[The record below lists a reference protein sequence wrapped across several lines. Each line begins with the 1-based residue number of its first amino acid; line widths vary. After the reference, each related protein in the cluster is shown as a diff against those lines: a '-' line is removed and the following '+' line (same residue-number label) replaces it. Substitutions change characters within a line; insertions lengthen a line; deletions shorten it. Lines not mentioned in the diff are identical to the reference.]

1 MAKNNALI
9 NMYRD
14 LQKRNKELQREIL
27 KVTPEVYAGIALALH
42 RESGWGFTRI
52 NRLFTSSQYIWDE
65 CNEKG
70 IDMSKLCLDET
81 GVDVRLRTEE
91 DNEETV

>member
-14 LQKRNKELQREIL
+14 LQKRNKELVHEIK

-42 RESGWGFTRI
+42 RELGWGYVRI
-52 NRLFTSSQYIWDE
+52 NRLFTSSQYIWYE

-70 IDMSKLCLDET
+70 IDMSQLCLEET
-81 GVDVRLRTEE
+81 GVDVRLRTEA